1 MSTYVR
7 TIAFN
12 YAYIVNKKSIKSY
25 PQLRGKYYVK
35 DPPVIIL

>member
-12 YAYIVNKKSIKSY
+12 NAYIVNKKFY
-25 PQLRGKYYVK
+25 PQLCGKYYVK
-35 DPPVIIL
+35 DPLVIIL